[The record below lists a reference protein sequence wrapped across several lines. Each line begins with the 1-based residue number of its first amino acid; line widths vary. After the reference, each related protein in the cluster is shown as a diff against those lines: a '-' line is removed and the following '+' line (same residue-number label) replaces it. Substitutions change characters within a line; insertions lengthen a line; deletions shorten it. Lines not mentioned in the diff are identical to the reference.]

1 MITFSCVRGALVA
14 VALCSAASIVNAG
27 IVYTP
32 IYNSANGHYYAQ
44 ITSYNALYPD
54 GMTWDQAKN
63 VASSLSFSDGSG
75 QMFTGHLATITSAV
89 ETDWIVANLYEAV
102 TNRYFLGGSQAAGA
116 TNPTDNWAWVTGE
129 AWSYT
134 NWEPTQPE
142 PNDGG
147 DWIENGEENVLT
159 LWIARFDPTGQYP
172 LGVWNDQ
179 PTNHIEYGFVV
190 EFEPTIPSPGA
201 LALVG
206 LGGLVANGRR
216 R

>member
-1 MITFSCVRGALVA
+1 MNKSYVRCTV
-14 VALCSAASIVNAG
+14 VALALGGVSSIAHAG

-32 IYNSANGHYYAQ
+32 IYNPANGHYYAQ
-44 ITSYNALYPD
+44 ITAFNALHPD

-63 VASSLSFSDGSG
+63 VASGLAFTDGHG
-75 QMFTGHLATITSAV
+75 QTFTGHLATITSAA
-89 ETDWIVANLYEAV
+89 ETNWVVANLYEAV
-102 TNRYFLGGSQAAGA
+102 TNRYFLGGYQSAGA
-116 TNPTDNWAWVTGE
+116 TSPADNWTWITGE

-147 DWIENGEENVLT
+147 DQIENGEESILT
-159 LWIARFDPTGQYP
+159 LWIARFDPTDQYP

-179 PTNHIEYGFVV
+179 PTNHIEFGFVV

-201 LALVG
+201 LSLLG
-206 LGGLVANGRR
+206 LGGLVAMRR
-216 R
+216 RR